1 MTLVKHY
8 DIINITK
15 NEREGKQMEKRW
27 DNVGYAVMALL
38 LIGQVTVGWLF
49 MVGQGAYLIGNMLN
63 VIRDFK
69 LDRPKA
75 DKVKNICFTAITVGL
90 IILYIF

>member
-1 MTLVKHY
+1 
-8 DIINITK
+8 
-15 NEREGKQMEKRW
+15 
-27 DNVGYAVMALL
+27 
-38 LIGQVTVGWLF
+38 
-49 MVGQGAYLIGNMLN
+49 MVGQGAYLLGNIIN

-69 LDRPKA
+69 LGRPRA

>member
-1 MTLVKHY
+1 
-8 DIINITK
+8 
-15 NEREGKQMEKRW
+15 MEKRW

>member
-1 MTLVKHY
+1 M
-8 DIINITK
+8 N
-15 NEREGKQMEKRW
+15 NEKFW
-27 DNVGYAVMALL
+27 DNIGYVIMALL

-49 MVGQGAYLIGNMLN
+49 MVGQGAYLLGNVIN
-63 VIRDFK
+63 VIRDYR
-69 LDRPKA
+69 LNRPRA

>member
-1 MTLVKHY
+1 M
-8 DIINITK
+8 N
-15 NEREGKQMEKRW
+15 NEKFW
-27 DNVGYAVMALL
+27 DNIGYVIMALL
-38 LIGQVTVGWLF
+38 LVGQITVGWLF
-49 MVGQGAYLIGNMLN
+49 MVGQGAYLLGNIIN

-69 LDRPKA
+69 LGRPRA

>member
-1 MTLVKHY
+1 M
-8 DIINITK
+8 N
-15 NEREGKQMEKRW
+15 NEKFW
-27 DNVGYAVMALL
+27 DNIGYVIMALL

-49 MVGQGAYLIGNMLN
+49 MVGQGAYLLGNIIN
-63 VIRDFK
+63 VIRDYR
-69 LDRPKA
+69 LNRPRA

>member
-1 MTLVKHY
+1 
-8 DIINITK
+8 
-15 NEREGKQMEKRW
+15 MEKRW

-49 MVGQGAYLIGNMLN
+49 MIGQGAYLIGNMLN
-63 VIRDFK
+63 VVRDFK

>member
-1 MTLVKHY
+1 
-8 DIINITK
+8 
-15 NEREGKQMEKRW
+15 MEKRW

-49 MVGQGAYLIGNMLN
+49 MIGQSAYLIGNMLN
-63 VIRDFK
+63 VVRDFK
-69 LDRPKA
+69 LDRPRA